1 MSFTD
6 GLSVLHIL
14 MIRNYYPYWRFNNEK
29 LENVKENEGDKHIK
43 HNTDLSTEDAIKFIN
58 RNKNNPFFSVFSL

>member
-1 MSFTD
+1 MIWDNDMKLKERIHRF
-6 GLSVLHIL
+6 LHD
-14 MIRNYYPYWRFNNEK
+14 EK

-58 RNKNNPFFSVFSL
+58 RNKNNPFFLYFNHKVLFPL